1 MTPQPTF
8 APVKHRAER
17 KGRVSL
23 YWMGKK
29 EWTMGMRRYSLI
41 TVRTKKKIYK
51 VRIIQHISKMSA
63 N

>member
-1 MTPQPTF
+1 MTPQLTF
-8 APVKHRAER
+8 ALAKHRAER

-29 EWTMGMRRYSLI
+29 ERPMGMRRYSLI
-41 TVRTKKKIYK
+41 TLRIKKKIHK

>member
-1 MTPQPTF
+1 
-8 APVKHRAER
+8 
-17 KGRVSL
+17 
-23 YWMGKK
+23 
-29 EWTMGMRRYSLI
+29 MRRYRLI